1 MSYKVAVIFHPD
13 PAFWNADDDYPDE
26 KPYSWNERKDFNSI
40 TEAEAWLANHY
51 ELQDLGEYFAAR
63 GLRLQ
68 IASDLERDGM
78 ALELFRTDGELAV
91 EIFYSDVDESI
102 KITHV
107 SHPITAEDFE
117 FLISTAKRR
126 LTPTNTEQADAGN
139 RRSAGA

>member
-1 MSYKVAVIFHPD
+1 MSYRVAVIFHPD
-13 PAFWNADDDYPDE
+13 PEFWDKDDDCPDE
-26 KPYSWNERKDFNSI
+26 GPYSWSERKDFNSI
-40 TEAEAWLANHY
+40 AEAEAWVTNHY
-51 ELQDLGEYFAAR
+51 DLQDLDEYFATM
-63 GLRLQ
+63 GLWLQ

-78 ALELFRTDGELAV
+78 TLELFKVDGELAV
-91 EIFYSDVDESI
+91 EIFYSDVDGSI

-126 LTPTNTEQADAGN
+126 LTPTNTEADAGN